1 MYKIRTVKY
10 SEQSVSVQVYII
22 ENRKRKIIK
31 HIGTARSEDE
41 KANLIVLAQDFIQK
55 LSKQL
60 ALLMKQAI
68 RFSTFLNCNITGYI
82 STSFM
87 NYSINF

>member
-55 LSKQL
+55 VSHQLPLFEEACNKILNLS
-60 ALLMKQAI
+60 
-68 RFSTFLNCNITGYI
+68 
-82 STSFM
+82 
-87 NYSINF
+87 